1 MVKAVDTA
9 CDLMA
14 AMRRV
19 DQAGVTELAE
29 MVGVDK
35 STVHGH
41 LNTLRRNDLV
51 VKTGTEYRLSLEFL
65 ALSEHVRD
73 GIGPYDIITDEVDE
87 LAAETGEVAQFATE
101 EQGDVVYVY
110 KSEGENAVR
119 VLSSPGHRTGFHHTA
134 LGKAI
139 LAHMPDERVESI
151 LESTDLPPHTDRTI
165 TDPATLR
172 DQLEEVRERGYAID
186 DEETVPGIRCVA
198 APIVIGDP
206 EVLGA
211 VSVSG
216 PTSRMTDEYVS
227 GTISEQV
234 LGAANVIEVN
244 ARMS

>member
-1 MVKAVDTA
+1 MKSVDTA
-9 CDLMA
+9 CKLVA
-14 AMRRV
+14 AMETV

-29 MVGVDK
+29 EVGVDK

-41 LNTLRRNDLV
+41 LNTLRRNNLV
-51 VKTGTEYRLSLEFL
+51 VKTGTKYRLSLEFL
-65 ALSEHVRD
+65 ALSEHVKD
-73 GIGPYDIITDEVDE
+73 QIGPYDIITEEVDE

-101 EQGDVVYVY
+101 EQEQVVYVY

-139 LAHMPDERVESI
+139 LAHMRDQRVENI
-151 LESTDLPPHTDRTI
+151 LESTELTPRTDRTI
-165 TDPATLR
+165 TDPAVLR

-198 APIVIGDP
+198 VPVVIGDP

-216 PTSRMTDEYVS
+216 PASRMNDER
-227 GTISEQV
+227 IESELSTLV
-234 LGAANVIEVN
+234 VGAANVIDLN
-244 ARMS
+244 TSIP